1 MLELILYAFLAV
13 QIGIC
18 FYLLLPFL
26 FVLTS
31 SLMPV
36 SSEDAAL
43 ASGAVPSETPGSSS
57 GETGIACVITAYKE
71 KEFAFLLVDSLLKQ
85 SYSNYRIFLVADR
98 CEAEEN
104 DPFNDKLSI
113 IYPEKPLD
121 SKVSSLRMAM
131 SQIDADKLPYTLV
144 FDPDNLAHPEYLAEL
159 NAALL
164 KGYKAVQTR
173 RTAKNLNTNM
183 ACIDAA
189 GEHYYHITQRL
200 APFRLGSSATIAGS
214 GMAIETSLYS
224 RLLDETQQSFAEGEV
239 IVAEDKI
246 LQNHLVMMNFIIAY
260 APNAIL
266 YDEKVVSA
274 AQVQRQRTRWIN
286 SWFGYFKEAL
296 ALAVFGVKKLS
307 SNALLFG
314 LMISTPPLFLL
325 LLAGAFLALLSWFLT
340 PAFAPYM
347 SASVI
352 VFGLTFMLSLY
363 MAQADRR
370 IWKALFS
377 VPLFISRQLLA
388 MLNIKKA
395 NTSFME
401 TTHEKR
407 LTIEEVMADIGVF
420 KRVKS

>member
-1 MLELILYAFLAV
+1 MA
-13 QIGIC
+13 QI
-18 FYLLLPFL
+18 
-26 FVLTS
+26 
-31 SLMPV
+31 
-36 SSEDAAL
+36 DAAL
-43 ASGAVPSETPGSSS
+43 
-57 GETGIACVITAYKE
+57 
-71 KEFAFLLVDSLLKQ
+71 
-85 SYSNYRIFLVADR
+85 
-98 CEAEEN
+98 
-104 DPFNDKLSI
+104 
-113 IYPEKPLD
+113 
-121 SKVSSLRMAM
+121 
-131 SQIDADKLPYTLV
+131 LPYTLV
-144 FDPDNLAHPEYLAEL
+144 FDPDNLAHPFYLSEL
-159 NAALL
+159 NARLRM
-164 KGYKAVQTR
+164 GYKAVQTR

-246 LQNHLVMMNFIIAY
+246 LQNHLVMMNYIIAY

-286 SWFGYFKEAL
+286 SWFGYFKESLGL
-296 ALAVFGVKKLS
+296 AWFGVKKLS

-325 LLAGAFLALLSWFLT
+325 LLAGGLLAVISWVVT
-340 PAFAPYM
+340 PQFAPYM
-347 SASVI
+347 TGAVL
-352 VFGLTFMLSLY
+352 VFGLTFMLSLAL
-363 MAQADRR
+363 AQADRR

-401 TTHEKR
+401 TAHEKK
-407 LTIEEVMADIGVF
+407 LTIEEVMADIGTF
-420 KRVKS
+420 KRISS

>member
-1 MLELILYAFLAV
+1 MADVIYFLFLAV
-13 QIGIC
+13 QLVLC

-31 SLMPV
+31 SMMPV
-36 SSEDAAL
+36 SAEDRAL
-43 ASGAVPSETPGSSS
+43 ASGAVSS
-57 GETGIACVITAYKE
+57 GTEADKETGIACVITAYKE

-85 SYSNYRIFLVADR
+85 QYSRYHIFLVADR
-98 CEAEEN
+98 CEAEES
-104 DPFNDKLSI
+104 DPVHPRLTI
-113 IYPEKPLD
+113 LYPSAPLD

-131 SQIDADKLPYTLV
+131 AQIDPAKLPYTLV
-144 FDPDNLAHPEYLAEL
+144 FDPDNLAHPNYLPEL
-159 NAALL
+159 NVLL
-164 KGYKAVQTR
+164 SQGYKAVQTR

-224 RLLDETQQSFAEGEV
+224 HLLDETQKSFAEGEV

-246 LQNHLVMMNFIIAY
+246 LQNHLIELGHIIAY
-260 APNAIL
+260 APNAVL

-296 ALAVFGVKKLS
+296 SLAWFGVKRVS

-314 LMISTPPLFLL
+314 LMISTPPLFLM
-325 LLAGAFLALLSWFLT
+325 LLAGGFMAVLSWLIT
-340 PAFAPYM
+340 PAFAPWM
-347 SASVI
+347 SASVLI
-352 VFGLTFMLSLY
+352 FGLTFMLSLVL
-363 MAQADRR
+363 AQADRR
-370 IWKALFS
+370 IWKALVS
-377 VPLFISRQLLA
+377 VPFFIFRQLMA

-407 LTIEEVMADIGVF
+407 LTIEEVMADIGQF
-420 KRVKS
+420 KRVKG